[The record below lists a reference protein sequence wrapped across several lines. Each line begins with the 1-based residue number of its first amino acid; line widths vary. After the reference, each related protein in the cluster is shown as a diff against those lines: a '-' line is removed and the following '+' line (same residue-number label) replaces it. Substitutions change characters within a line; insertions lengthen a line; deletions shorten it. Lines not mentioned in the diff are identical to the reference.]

1 MGVLCI
7 YAHSQAK
14 LLRGNGDDISLAALG
29 KEPRETCSDDEDLQT
44 EFEFGIHPAFQRS
57 VTVPT
62 AAGYCLGDLEGG
74 LRRSFAHDED
84 LQAEFE
90 SDDSTGFGRSVTMP
104 AALGQQA
111 LSALPEPA
119 AAITRGLGMKATS
132 TPWLRQASASSAAS
146 VPETPSLNSLPSMS
160 LESGCN
166 GLPTSNNTAFGLNQS
181 EAWLR
186 QVSTTSTTAS
196 CPETPSLNS
205 LPPMNLE
212 SGCNG
217 LSMGSSS
224 AEFGLNLWGD
234 AGFGSPTQSR
244 SCENSEAW
252 RRQNSA
258 SCDVLPLEA
267 PASCSLPQMTYLQA
281 DSLRF
286 GAGALSGLPV
296 GLLTMAM
303 PMVMLPFSVPA
314 FERPSGA
321 VQTSKQSKMTRW

>member
-1 MGVLCI
+1 
-7 YAHSQAK
+7 
-14 LLRGNGDDISLAALG
+14 LAASG
-29 KEPRETCSDDEDLQT
+29 KGPRETCSDDDEDLQT
-44 EFEFGIHPAFQRS
+44 EFEFAIHPAFQRS

-74 LRRSFAHDED
+74 LRRSFAYGED
-84 LQAEFE
+84 LQTEFE

-119 AAITRGLGMKATS
+119 AAVTRALGMKATS
-132 TPWLRQASASSAAS
+132 TPWLRQASASSAAP
-146 VPETPSLNSLPSMS
+146 VPETPSLHSLPSMS

-181 EAWLR
+181 KDAWLR
-186 QVSTTSTTAS
+186 QVSPTSTTAS
-196 CPETPSLNS
+196 CSETPSLNS

-217 LSMGSSS
+217 LAMGSSS
-224 AEFGLNLWGD
+224 AEFGLNLWRD

-258 SCDVLPLEA
+258 SCDVMPLEA
-267 PASCSLPQMTYLQA
+267 PASCRLPQMTFLQA
-281 DSLRF
+281 DSLGF
-286 GAGALSGLPV
+286 GAGGLSGPPV
-296 GLLTMAM
+296 GLLTMPM
-303 PMVMLPFSVPA
+303 PIVMLPFSVPA
-314 FERPSGA
+314 FEQLSGA